1 MKKKTY
7 VEYGSLPRLYMT
19 AVQLAEYEGK
29 SATRCREIIHEIEKE
44 VQNGRY
50 PATAVGSAPLQ
61 VNYFVYRDYATY
73 KSRLANKILRKN
85 VPPFDAAEI
94 AKICPVI
101 KQVIILDD
109 NNITGGRKNQ

>member
-1 MKKKTY
+1 MKTF

-44 VQNGRY
+44 VQRGRY
-50 PATAVGSAPLQ
+50 PATAVGTAPLQ

-73 KSRLANKILRKN
+73 KSRLANKTLRKN
-85 VPPFDAAEI
+85 VPPFDAGEI
-94 AKICPVI
+94 ARICPVI
-101 KQVIILDD
+101 KQVIVMNEEAI
-109 NNITGGRKNQ
+109 